1 MNIVEIVPKDNYT
14 LYVKAED
21 GRAGLFDVKPYLESE
36 AFAPLNDRV
45 EFERVH
51 NRGYFVEW
59 DCGADLSADTIQARW
74 KTSSTEN
81 AQQGA
86 TPAGAKKRRG

>member
-1 MNIVEIVPKDNYT
+1 MNIVEIVPNDNYT

-51 NRGYFVEW
+51 NSGYFVEW

-74 KTSSTEN
+74 KTLSTEN
-81 AQQGA
+81 AQ
-86 TPAGAKKRRG
+86 